1 MTEPIYFLG
10 IVGLTLTVTMHKNFA
25 PVRAL
30 WPELFGCPMCI
41 GFQLGVWACALWLL
55 RAEPSSL
62 VRVIE
67 SCFYGGATSAV
78 SYFLYAHY
86 DGMGAP

>member
-1 MTEPIYFLG
+1 MSELFYFLG
-10 IVGLTLTVTMHKNFA
+10 VVGLTLTVTMHKNFA

-30 WPELFGCPMCI
+30 WPELFGCPMCF
-41 GFQLGVWACALWLL
+41 GFQLGLWTCALWLL
-55 RAEPSSL
+55 RLEPSPL
-62 VRVIE
+62 VRVVE

-86 DGMGAP
+86 ESLGAP